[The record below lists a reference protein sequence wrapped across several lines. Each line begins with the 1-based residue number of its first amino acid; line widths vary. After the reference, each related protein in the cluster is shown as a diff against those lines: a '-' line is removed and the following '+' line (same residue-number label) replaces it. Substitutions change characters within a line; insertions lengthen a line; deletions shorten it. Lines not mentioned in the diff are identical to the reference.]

1 MEEFQIEDIGEELL
15 ALTLSEPEYLL
26 FNPPT
31 DKSPFKEAF
40 GEVPRYLFR
49 VSTSKSDGITNSTW
63 VKSKDAAIG
72 RADSAVDIF
81 ARESASVANM
91 LNRHLQWSGRLDDV
105 DNFVSWTSS
114 LLFVLQ
120 YIFYRRTSNRLDM
133 RDIFLCIIDTSA
145 FPRATFLKD
154 KDLINTY
161 SEHENALRLF
171 RVLRDRQCHPFKG
184 SYYFGEYLS
193 QGALKVDGSCSIVS
207 AQFIVDQGLFYLQPG
222 LEDSMLAAKTR
233 LAHAVVRLRE
243 PFYQLAAKRQQ
254 ATKGELEAAIN
265 IAHLFDRKAEE
276 RAGCSPTKTR
286 IWADATLPE
295 VQEFEKIMHSI
306 HMDTCLTRV
315 KNHVEEVKTTIRATV
330 ALALSRSSDSITMAK
345 VTQGSEQSS
354 DPAGAIIPNLLEQLK
369 TVADLNQ
376 TLVQALCSIRGGT

>member
-265 IAHLFDRKAEE
+265 IAHLFDRRFK
-276 RAGCSPTKTR
+276 
-286 IWADATLPE
+286 LP
-295 VQEFEKIMHSI
+295 
-306 HMDTCLTRV
+306 
-315 KNHVEEVKTTIRATV
+315 V
-330 ALALSRSSDSITMAK
+330 AA
-345 VTQGSEQSS
+345 
-354 DPAGAIIPNLLEQLK
+354 NLLGLIPRQSDDKAILQVFASNRF
-369 TVADLNQ
+369 TGSRLSP
-376 TLVQALCSIRGGT
+376 CWWPMS